1 MLNGILC
8 IDKPS
13 DWTSF
18 DVVAKVRGMTKTK
31 KIGHAGTL
39 DPMATGVLPLFFG
52 NATKVCDILPNDK
65 KGYLAQF
72 RLGITTDTLD
82 ITGTVQTR
90 QQSCVTRAQLERVLP
105 DFTGEIAQIPP
116 MFSAIQIDGR
126 RLYDIA
132 RAGGEVKRKPRQV
145 KIFKL
150 SLLEFDES
158 EQTAVVE
165 VLCSK
170 GTYIRTLCSDIGE
183 ALHTG
188 AVLTKLQRHIAGD
201 FMLKDCM
208 TLQQLQQITD
218 KQQLEQYLLPT
229 HRVFES
235 LPKIKLNRV
244 QSIKFRNGV
253 KLDLNRVYHQTIEGF
268 HQVFDQE
275 NTFLGLA
282 SLDLEKMELKIE
294 KIFVR

>member
-183 ALHTG
+183 VLHTG